1 LSIGVEGQIDI
12 TGPVGKLLH
21 RRKLQNATVMQSFGI
36 DPVTGDI
43 FVLQVVEGGLTL
55 PGESGPRTGA
65 QRAYAGDLAVTRLDQ
80 AGAITGHMY
89 LQGFGHGVSMGV
101 EHHDGVSR
109 LWTETASVPMGTNV
123 PEEEKE
129 GYGTAVTHFEF
140 RDGTTIGS
148 GSSQLAEPYRP
159 VAGAT
164 NVTCTI
170 DPTTNRV
177 IVRFKSGS
185 MTFESHDLD
194 KARAG
199 DWTAPLARINQ
210 PDAHGTF
217 QGYASLGGVLY
228 MLAGNGYSATLDPPG
243 NTWLTA
249 VDWATGAVL
258 DQQFTA
264 AAPGLEL
271 REPEGMAVS
280 VRNGV
285 PHLHF
290 GFAGEEP
297 GPRTCTILSLS
308 GAPEVDGVKVL
319 ADWQPIP
326 LASGVTADVRA
337 PQGRLI
343 SIAGTTV
350 LQLGGGVKGTFD
362 ADVRIGT
369 LPDALAPSM
378 ATQGSVPRNNSGG
391 VCTARAEANSVREL
405 WLYGGRS
412 TNPITW
418 AQLDNFSAVW
428 R

>member
-1 LSIGVEGQIDI
+1 MAVAVDGQIDI
-12 TGPVGKLLH
+12 AGPVGKLLH
-21 RRKLQNATVMQSFGI
+21 RRPLQNTTVMQSFGI
-36 DPVTGDI
+36 DPVTGEV
-43 FVLQVVEGGLTL
+43 FVLQVVEGGLRL
-55 PGESGPRTGA
+55 AGESTAPTGA
-65 QRAYAGDLAVTRLDQ
+65 QRRYAGDLCVTRLSA

-89 LQGFGHGVSMGV
+89 LRGFGHGVSMGV

-109 LWTETASVPMGTNV
+109 LWTETDSLPMGSGV

-140 RDGTTIGS
+140 RNGTVVDRGS
-148 GSSQLAEPYRP
+148 ALLAAPYRP

-185 MTFESHDLD
+185 MTFESYDLD
-194 KARAG
+194 RARAG
-199 DWTAPLARINQ
+199 DWVPLARITQ
-210 PDAHGTF
+210 PDAHGVF

-228 MLAGNGYSATLDPPG
+228 MLAGQAYSATVAPPG

-258 DQQFTA
+258 DQQFVS

-280 VRNGV
+280 VRSGV
-285 PHLHF
+285 PHVHF

-297 GPRTCTILSLS
+297 GPRTCTVLSLS

-326 LASGVTADVRA
+326 LASGVAADVRA
-337 PQGRLI
+337 PQGRLV

-350 LQLGGGVKGTFD
+350 LQLSGGVKGTFD
-362 ADVRIGT
+362 SDVRLGT

-378 ATQGSVPRNNSGG
+378 AAQGSVPRNNSAG
-391 VCTARAEANSVREL
+391 VCTARAEANSAREL
-405 WLYGGRS
+405 WLYGGRT
-412 TNPITW
+412 TNPVTW
-418 AQLDNFSAVW
+418 AQLDNFSVVW